1 MGYNFLKMNSSM
13 LFMIEAIERFREIEV
28 ALFTENFLNTKQCIS
43 AGTLQKAAYARH
55 WVDNDTMLLN
65 SPDLAQF

>member
-43 AGTLQKAAYARH
+43 AGTLQKAA
-55 WVDNDTMLLN
+55 
-65 SPDLAQF
+65 